1 MELSPDFAFRPL
13 PAIENETLQP
23 FPQVASPFGPL
34 APLVGTWTGRG
45 FNTIWRPN
53 HTSADQDRFLEL
65 NLTSDQIEFSEIRGR
80 YRTAGCCSP
89 TSTCSAC
96 AI

>member
-13 PAIENETLQP
+13 PPIENETLQP

-53 HTSADQDRFLEL
+53 QRRP
-65 NLTSDQIEFSEIRGR
+65 IKIVFS
-80 YRTAGCCSP
+80 S
-89 TSTCSAC
+89 ST
-96 AI
+96 

>member
-53 HTSADQDRFLEL
+53 HTPADQDRFLEL
-65 NLTSDQIEFSEIRGR
+65 DLTSTASAGR
-80 YRTAGCCSP
+80 T
-89 TSTCSAC
+89 
-96 AI
+96 